1 MTRVARLAYR
11 EAVRSAD
18 PDRLIWERDGQDWP
32 NRSASRFAR
41 AGGLTWHIQQMG
53 QGPVILLVHG
63 TGASTHSWRALAP
76 LLAKR
81 FTVIAIDLPG
91 HGFTDL
97 PTAERLSLP
106 GMAEALGIL
115 LKILGVSP
123 DIAVGHSAGA
133 AILARMC
140 LDSQIAPSTL
150 ISLNGAFLPL
160 RGLPVH
166 LLSPMTKMLVS
177 IPTVP
182 RLLARFA
189 VNQSSVSRLLR
200 DTGSK
205 LEPTGIAQYQRL
217 FSSPAHVAGALGM
230 MARWEL
236 GCFARQLGQLKQQLV
251 LIAGGNDT
259 AIPPSDAARVQ
270 ALVPTAKVL
279 LLPGLGHLAHEEA
292 PEKIA
297 ERIEDVALAPDNR
310 SRS

>member
-11 EAVRSAD
+11 AAARSAD

-32 NRSASRFAR
+32 NRSASRFVR

-53 QGPVILLVHG
+53 QGPVMVLVHG

-76 LLAKR
+76 LLARR

-97 PTAERLSLP
+97 PAPGRLSLP
-106 GMAEALGIL
+106 GMAEALGSV
-115 LKILGVSP
+115 LKVLGVSP

-140 LDSQIAPSTL
+140 LDGRIVPSTL
-150 ISLNGAFLPL
+150 ISLNGVFLPL

-166 LLSPMTKMLVS
+166 LLSPMTRMLVS

-189 VNQSSVSRLLR
+189 VDRSSVTRLLR

-205 LEPTGIAQYQRL
+205 LEPAGIAQYHRL

-230 MARWEL
+230 MARWDL
-236 GCFARQLGQLKQQLV
+236 DSLARQLGQLKPRLV
-251 LIAGGNDT
+251 LIAGRNDT
-259 AIPPSDAARVQ
+259 AIPPGDAVRVQ
-270 ALVPTAKVL
+270 ALVPAAQVL
-279 LLPGLGHLAHEEA
+279 TIPGLGHLAHEEA
-292 PEKIA
+292 PETIA
-297 ERIEDVALAPDNR
+297 ALIEDIALAARKR

>member
-1 MTRVARLAYR
+1 MTRAARLAYR
-11 EAVRSAD
+11 EAARSAD
-18 PDRLIWERDGQDWP
+18 PDHLIWERDGQDWP
-32 NRSASRFAR
+32 NRSASRFVR

-53 QGPVILLVHG
+53 QGPIILLVHG

-76 LLAKR
+76 LLARR
-81 FTVIAIDLPG
+81 FTVIATDLPG

-97 PTAERLSLP
+97 PAAERLSLP
-106 GMAEALGIL
+106 GMAEALGML
-115 LKILGVSP
+115 LKVLGVSP

-140 LDSQIAPSTL
+140 LDSRIAPSTL

-166 LLSPMTKMLVS
+166 LLSPITKLLVS

-205 LEPTGIAQYQRL
+205 LEPAGIAQYQRL

-236 GCFARQLGQLKQQLV
+236 DLFARQLGQLEPQLV
-251 LIAGGNDT
+251 LIAAGNDT
-259 AIPPSDAARVQ
+259 AIPPGDALHVQ
-270 ALVPTAKVL
+270 ALVPAAKVL
-279 LLPGLGHLAHEEA
+279 SLPGLGHLAHEEA
-292 PEKIA
+292 PAKLA
-297 ERIEDVALAPDNR
+297 ELIEDIALASLKR